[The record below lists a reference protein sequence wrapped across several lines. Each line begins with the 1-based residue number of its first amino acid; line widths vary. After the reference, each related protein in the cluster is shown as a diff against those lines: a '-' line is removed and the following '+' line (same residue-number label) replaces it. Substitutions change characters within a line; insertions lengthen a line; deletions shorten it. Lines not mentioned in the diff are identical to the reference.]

1 MNNHDAKQDDSVPN
15 GGTAVRRWLHR
26 LVEPAFLF
34 TLVGFLVL
42 AVIWGTTLNLVAM
55 ERASADRTARAL
67 AADTADTYEAQMVR
81 ALREIDTTLRLVRHS
96 LDGRPA
102 ETVLEEL
109 RARDMLPPE
118 LLFTISVVDSGGNV
132 IASTPEATPS
142 QQNVADDD
150 YFLRAHEEEGMVVGL
165 PRRNGETGEWQLFF
179 SRQAHAQDEGMTV
192 IVVAAV
198 HAGYFVS
205 SYAPD
210 VLGDEGVLAL
220 LGNDGIF
227 RIKRTGDEV
236 ITGTTVDYSAVV
248 ANNGAMGG
256 PATVRVNPWDE
267 TRRYTVA
274 RELFEFPLAIVVGL
288 SEAEHLAAAQESE
301 RTYLWYATLASL
313 LLLAFIALLGRLSW
327 MLHRSQSRI
336 MDERIAHARRVEY
349 LAFHDNLTGLPNRAY
364 FTRLLTQGMQQS
376 RRYGKR
382 LALLFLDLD
391 RFKAINDSLGHDAG
405 DELLQEVGLRL
416 NGSVRESDIVARLGG
431 DEFVILLPEITDPSQ
446 VTVVADKI
454 LDAVSLPFTL
464 VGQEFRV
471 TVSIGIALFPQDGED
486 EQTLMKHADV
496 AMYHAKAQGKN
507 NAQFYSEKL
516 SVDSLER
523 LALESSMRK
532 ALENEEFRLF
542 YQSKQD
548 MITGR
553 VTGMEALLRWQ
564 HPDLGLIAPMQFI
577 PLAEENGLI
586 VAIGRWVFNSAC
598 RQNVE
603 WQAQGFPPLSMAVNL
618 SARQFLDD
626 HLLQDIKSALEE
638 TGMAPELLE
647 LEITESM
654 MMVDMPRT
662 VRILKDLKGMGV
674 RIAIDDFGTGYS
686 SLSKLKEFP
695 LDTIKID
702 GSFIQDLVN
711 SAEDRSLT
719 EAIIELGKSLS
730 LTVVAEGV
738 ESIEQADYLR
748 AHSCDQFQGFYI
760 NMPMPAAEFEL
771 AIRQQIRRFEEAN
784 PTD

>member
-1 MNNHDAKQDDSVPN
+1 MIKPDDRHGHSESDDS
-15 GGTAVRRWLHR
+15 AVIRRWLHR
-26 LVEPAFLF
+26 LVEPVVLF
-34 TLVGFLVL
+34 TVVALLVL
-42 AVIWGTTLNLVAM
+42 GVIWGTTLNLVSM
-55 ERASADRTARAL
+55 ERAAADRTAMAL
-67 AADTADTYEAQMVR
+67 VADTADTYEAQVVR
-81 ALREIDTTLRLVRHS
+81 ALREIDTTLKLVRYS

-102 ETVLEEL
+102 QEALEEL
-109 RARDMLPPE
+109 RSRDMLPPE
-118 LLFTISVVDSGGNV
+118 LLFTVSVADARGNV
-132 IASTPEATPS
+132 IASSPEVDPS
-142 QQNVADDD
+142 ERNVAEYD
-150 YFLRAHEEEGMVVGL
+150 YFQRAHEEEGMVVGL
-165 PRRNGETGEWQLFF
+165 PRRNRGTGEWQLFF
-179 SRQAHAQDEGMTV
+179 SRHAQVQDGGLAI
-192 IVVAAV
+192 IVAVSV

-205 SYAPD
+205 GYEPE
-210 VLGDEGVLAL
+210 VLGGDGILAL

-227 RIKRTGDEV
+227 RVKRTGDV
-236 ITGTTVDYSAVV
+236 LTMGTPVDYAGVVGDGAV
-248 ANNGAMGG
+248 GG
-256 PATVRVNPWDE
+256 DATVKVNPWDE

-274 RELFEFPLAIVVGL
+274 RGLFEFPLTIVVGL
-288 SEAEHLAAAQESE
+288 SEEEHLAAAKQSE

-313 LLLAFIALLGRLSW
+313 MLLAVVTLLGRLSW
-327 MLHRSQSRI
+327 RLQRSQTRI
-336 MDERIAHARRVEY
+336 MEERVAHARRVEY

-405 DELLQEVGLRL
+405 DELLQEMGLRL
-416 NGSVRESDIVARLGG
+416 NASVRESDIVARLGG
-431 DEFVILLPEITDPSQ
+431 DEFVVLLPEITDASQ

-454 LDAVSLPFTL
+454 LAAVSLPFTL
-464 VGQEFRV
+464 VAQEFRV

-496 AMYHAKAQGKN
+496 AMYHAKELGKN

-532 ALENEEFRLF
+532 ALENDEFRLF

-548 MITGR
+548 MFTGR

-586 VAIGRWVFNSAC
+586 VPIGRWVFNTAC

-603 WQAQGFPPLSMAVNL
+603 WQAQGFPPLSIAVNL

-626 HLLQDIKSALEE
+626 HLLQDIKNALNES
-638 TGMAPELLE
+638 GMAPELLE

-654 MMVDMPRT
+654 MMPDMPRT
-662 VRILKDLKGMGV
+662 VRILKDLKRMGV

-702 GSFIQDLVN
+702 GSFIQDLVH

-748 AHSCDQFQGFYI
+748 THSCDQFQGFFI
-760 NMPMPAAEFEL
+760 NIPMPADEFEASVREQLLRL
-771 AIRQQIRRFEEAN
+771 ADDN
-784 PTD
+784 PSD